1 VDPEHAE
8 SSQGR
13 TFRFIRYWNATIAVL
28 VTAALLIQLWI
39 AIRAGSHPRAH
50 AIGTLKGT
58 YLVGRIVR
66 LLSFFTIQSNILTAI
81 TSAQVAR
88 NPLRDGPVWRPVRLA
103 SLVGITVTGIVY
115 STVLAKVHETH
126 GWQETST
133 NVVVHYI
140 APIMMVIA
148 WLAFGPRP
156 RVTGRVVA
164 YAAIFPVAWSS
175 YTLIRGA
182 ITSWYPYPFTDVPTH
197 GYGLVL
203 LNSAAVIAVIVLV
216 MGLFWAGDRYL
227 PPRPSATRT
236 GRTSVPAAVGDAAG

>member
-1 VDPEHAE
+1 VDAARTGSP
-8 SSQGR
+8 QGQ
-13 TFRFIRYWNATIAVL
+13 TFRLIRLWNATIAVL

-39 AIRAGSHPRAH
+39 AIRESGYPRGH
-50 AIGTLKGT
+50 AVGTLKGT

-81 TSAQVAR
+81 TSAQLAR
-88 NPLRDGPVWRPVRLA
+88 NPVRDGTVWRPVRLA

-115 STVLAKVHETH
+115 STVLAKVHEPH

-133 NVVVHYI
+133 NTVVHYI
-140 APIMMVIA
+140 APIMMVVG

-164 YAAIFPVAWSS
+164 YAAIFPVAWST

-182 ITSWYPYPFTDVPTH
+182 ITSWYPYPFTDVPSH

-203 LNSAAVIAVIVLV
+203 LYSAAVIAVIVLV

-227 PPRPSATRT
+227 PPRPADR
-236 GRTSVPAAVGDAAG
+236 R

>member
-1 VDPEHAE
+1 MDGEGTG
-8 SSQGR
+8 SSKVR
-13 TFRFIRYWNATIAVL
+13 TVRWIRRWNATIAIL

-39 AIRAGSHPRAH
+39 AIRENGYPRGH
-50 AIGTLKGT
+50 EVGRLQGT

-81 TSAQVAR
+81 SSAQVAR
-88 NPLRDGPVWRPVRLA
+88 NPARDGSAWRPVRLA
-103 SLVGITVTGIVY
+103 SLVGITVTGVVY

-126 GWQETST
+126 GWQETTT
-133 NVVVHYI
+133 NIVVHYI
-140 APIMMVIA
+140 APVMMVVG

-164 YAAIFPVAWSS
+164 YAAIFPVGWSA

-182 ITSWYPYPFTDVPTH
+182 ITNWYPYPFVDVVSH

-203 LNSAAVIAVIVLV
+203 LNAAAVIAVIVLV
-216 MGLFWAGDRYL
+216 MGLFWLGDRYL
-227 PPRPSATRT
+227 PPRPGDTR
-236 GRTSVPAAVGDAAG
+236 S

>member
-1 VDPEHAE
+1 M
-8 SSQGR
+8 
-13 TFRFIRYWNATIAVL
+13 
-28 VTAALLIQLWI
+28 LIQLWI
-39 AIRAGSHPRAH
+39 AIREGSYPRAH
-50 AIGTLKGT
+50 AVGTLKGT
-58 YLVGRIVR
+58 YLAGRIVR

-133 NVVVHYI
+133 NIVVHYI
-140 APIMMVIA
+140 APVMMVVG

-164 YAAIFPVAWSS
+164 YAAIFPVAWST

-182 ITSWYPYPFTDVPTH
+182 ITSWYPYPFVDVPTH
-197 GYGLVL
+197 GYARSL
-203 LNSAAVIAVIVLV
+203 LNAAAVCVVIVAV
-216 MGLFWAGDRYL
+216 MGLFWVGDRKL
-227 PPRPSATRT
+227 PARPREVVRPTAATDLLAPT
-236 GRTSVPAAVGDAAG
+236 VNP